1 MNPMH
6 NRDTEGCAR
15 TLPRCAR
22 ALAVALAISL
32 PGFAR
37 AQAPF
42 ATPQQATDALIE
54 AIAVSD
60 SGQLPH
66 LLGKDWRQLLPL
78 DDIAAEDRYLFLAK
92 AHESRDVRILGGR
105 AEWAVG
111 TDPWV
116 VPIPLV
122 QGADGKWRFDPV
134 GAKEAILERRIGANE
149 RAAIMASL
157 AYVDAQREYAS
168 ADRNGD
174 GLLEYAQKLNS
185 SPGKRD
191 GLIWSESLGDES
203 PLGEAYLPA
212 RPGEGYHGYRYRI
225 LTGQG
230 PGAKGGARGY
240 IIGKRMV
247 SGYAL
252 LAWPVKY
259 GTTGVMTF
267 IVNQDGT
274 VFERDLGRR
283 TASIVA
289 GIRLFDPDDS
299 WKPTSP

>member
-1 MNPMH
+1 MH
-6 NRDTEGCAR
+6 KRDTAGRAIA
-15 TLPRCAR
+15 LPRSAS
-22 ALAVALAISL
+22 ALAVALAIGM

-42 ATPQQATDALIE
+42 DTPQQATDALVE

-66 LLGKDWRQLLPL
+66 LLGKEWRQLLPL

-92 AHESRDVRILGGR
+92 AHESRDVRVLGGR

-111 TDPWV
+111 ADPWV

-174 GLLEYAQKLNS
+174 GLLEYAQKFNS
-185 SPGKRD
+185 DPGKRD

-230 PGAKGGARGY
+230 PNAKGGARSY

-259 GTTGVMTF
+259 GTTGVMSF

-299 WKPTSP
+299 WKPTTP